1 MRIALPIMITIALAS
16 PALSQSGSGTIN
28 RRHVVG
34 CRDSDVYDRI
44 ISMISAGNRE
54 AATALIARMLGT
66 GECII
71 WDEAQR
77 VRPEESGSLMVW
89 EALGKARNWQDTG
102 AWLVH
107 WHRFIDHIASVRLEP
122 SCHHLPTVHRPAQLE
137 P

>member
-1 MRIALPIMITIALAS
+1 VPIGVANENCSTDHDHYRARQPGAVAERL
-16 PALSQSGSGTIN
+16 TIN

-107 WHRFIDHIASVRLEP
+107 WHRFIDHIASGKTLRA
-122 SCHHLPTVHRPAQLE
+122 SFQTRR
-137 P
+137 

>member
-34 CRDSDVYDRI
+34 CRDRDVYDRI

-71 WDEAQR
+71 WDEGQR
-77 VRPEESGSLMVW
+77 VRPEESGSLMSCWAKV
-89 EALGKARNWQDTG
+89 GNTG
-102 AWLVH
+102 PYYWTENE
-107 WHRFIDHIASVRLEP
+107 HIAK
-122 SCHHLPTVHRPAQLE
+122 
-137 P
+137 

>member
-16 PALSQSGSGTIN
+16 PALSQTGGTIN

-54 AATALIARMLGT
+54 AATALIARMLGR

-71 WDEAQR
+71 WDEGQR
-77 VRPEESGSLMVW
+77 VTPQESGSLMSCWAKVS
-89 EALGKARNWQDTG
+89 DTG
-102 AWLVH
+102 PCYWTGNE
-107 WHRFIDHIASVRLEP
+107 HIAK
-122 SCHHLPTVHRPAQLE
+122 
-137 P
+137 